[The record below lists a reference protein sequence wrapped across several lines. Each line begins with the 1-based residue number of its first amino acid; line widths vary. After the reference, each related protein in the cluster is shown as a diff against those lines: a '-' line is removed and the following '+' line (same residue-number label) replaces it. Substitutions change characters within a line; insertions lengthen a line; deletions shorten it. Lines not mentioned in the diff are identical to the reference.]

1 MPTEFSK
8 CDECHY
14 TNVMPITHEI
24 NSVYYADHQKANI
37 IMEIKNVPFKIA
49 ARIVQFTHE
58 YQKCGYCHRTLL
70 CEYHY
75 QRGME
80 NVMGYTA
87 KCDACCWFDI

>member
-14 TNVMPITHEI
+14 TNVMPITHKI
-24 NSVYYADHQKANI
+24 NSVYYADQQKANI

-58 YQKCGYCHRTLL
+58 YHKCGYTFVRTSLSARNGKWNGL
-70 CEYHY
+70 YS
-75 QRGME
+75 
-80 NVMGYTA
+80 
-87 KCDACCWFDI
+87 